1 MRKALYLLLAILV
14 CLGLVSACAEEE
26 AAPSGRLLWFV
37 SDQSMQEV
45 PTAALA
51 SQPYQGESSIPALL
65 EALLE
70 GPEAGSGLVSAIP
83 SGTRLLGWSIENG
96 VAYVDLSQPYG
107 DLVGVD
113 LTLADYSI
121 TLTLAQLEE
130 VDGVVITVNGSY
142 REGGDGRVL
151 HAEDVVFSGVEE
163 EPVELSA
170 ALYFRRAGT
179 QELGYELRVFLLT
192 EDDTPAL
199 AVLEALVAGPQDEGL
214 AAVLPEGL
222 EIRSVRMEN
231 GVCYADLSAALLES
245 VPDSREEQEL
255 VVYSIV
261 NTLCSL
267 ETVDGV
273 QLLVEGEGLE
283 EYGTLRL
290 NGPLEFFEAD

>member
-1 MRKALYLLLAILV
+1 MRKALYLLLAILI

-26 AAPSGRLLWFV
+26 TAPSGRLLWFV

-121 TLTLAQLEE
+121 ALTLAQLEE

-283 EYGTLRL
+283 
-290 NGPLEFFEAD
+290 